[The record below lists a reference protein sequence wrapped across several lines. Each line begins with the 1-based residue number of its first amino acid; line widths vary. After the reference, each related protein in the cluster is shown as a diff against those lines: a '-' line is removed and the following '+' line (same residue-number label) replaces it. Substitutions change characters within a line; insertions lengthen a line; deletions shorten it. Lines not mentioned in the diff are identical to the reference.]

1 MENNITRSSQCKYQ
15 KVLEQDGK
23 EKTMLWDKI
32 QQGGRENLLDS
43 RHLLDTKDWR
53 RADDFQ
59 VLS

>member
-1 MENNITRSSQCKYQ
+1 
-15 KVLEQDGK
+15 
-23 EKTMLWDKI
+23 MLWDKI

-53 RADDFQ
+53 LRADDFQ